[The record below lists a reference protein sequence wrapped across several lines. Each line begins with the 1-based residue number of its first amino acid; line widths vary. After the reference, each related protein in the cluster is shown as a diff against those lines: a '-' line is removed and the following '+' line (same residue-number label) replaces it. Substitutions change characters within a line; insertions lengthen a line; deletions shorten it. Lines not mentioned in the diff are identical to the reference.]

1 MPKCGRLIS
10 KSQIFCVQVR
20 MSLSMALW
28 FTYVCT
34 SDFSMSCSVQQTLL
48 SPFAVTW
55 KLTIKLGVVWPA
67 ISYFVPLIAC
77 IGGTELS
84 W

>member
-1 MPKCGRLIS
+1 MRTTDQ
-10 KSQIFCVQVR
+10 QITDFLCASAYESVHGFMV
-20 MSLSMALW
+20 
-28 FTYVCT
+28 YICT
-34 SDFSMSCSVQQTLL
+34 SDFSMSCSVQQTLH